1 MDGNLRMCC
10 DLAAWPARRLEKMGL
25 CYWAGQPTSMAFFRL
40 LSSPVG
46 AGPGKLLVHVF
57 LGSGRMEF
65 LGKAQNG
72 LDAARAGDKPGLS
85 EMRKGKSQEKD
96 GSPYSWLKER
106 NMKHYL
112 INSEQRGFF

>member
-46 AGPGKLLVHVF
+46 VGPGKLLVYVF
-57 LGSGRMEF
+57 MDSGRMEF
-65 LGKAQNG
+65 LDKA
-72 LDAARAGDKPGLS
+72 
-85 EMRKGKSQEKD
+85 
-96 GSPYSWLKER
+96 
-106 NMKHYL
+106 
-112 INSEQRGFF
+112 